1 MELHAGLIDDI
12 EIRLALR
19 QQLAPV
25 LDYPEPSSGMLYE
38 QIAMLNAQIRS
49 NVANEVRRLDLDTQ
63 ARHSW
68 LLEQPAWEHS
78 VRRQNADQF
87 LALTDYWRAG
97 LDYIDY
103 CLDESNEPV
112 TQLSASVI
120 NTLQTALGLPLL
132 DTSGN
137 LLRIPLNSA
146 QYQTAIDALLLE
158 QKAVEQGLF
167 ESITRSLESTTA

>member
-1 MELHAGLIDDI
+1 M
-12 EIRLALR
+12 
-19 QQLAPV
+19 
-25 LDYPEPSSGMLYE
+25 
-38 QIAMLNAQIRS
+38 
-49 NVANEVRRLDLDTQ
+49 
-63 ARHSW
+63 
-68 LLEQPAWEHS
+68 
-78 VRRQNADQF
+78 
-87 LALTDYWRAG
+87 TDYWRAG